1 MAAEL
6 PLVLCLDEDW
16 RTLQIVARAL
26 AKLPVRCL
34 TTDTP
39 AEAIRLAGHN
49 RPALLILNLVMPGL
63 TGWEVLERIRACV
76 APNAMRVL
84 VLSANDNRVERLVAK
99 NVARVDLFMP
109 QPFDPAELT
118 EQVGQV
124 LRLPGWH
131 SHYLALDGGDGTNG
145 ATDA

>member
-1 MAAEL
+1 MVAEP

-26 AKLPVRCL
+26 ATLPVRCL

-63 TGWEVLERIRACV
+63 TGWEVLERIRSCV
-76 APNAMRVL
+76 APQALLVL
-84 VLSANDNRVERLVAK
+84 VLSANDNRVERLLAK

-109 QPFDPAELT
+109 QPFDPAKLT
-118 EQVGQV
+118 QQVGQI

-131 SHYLALDGGDGTNG
+131 SHYLPSADGDGVNG